1 MPPQKKALTLL
12 YTDSIVKAY
21 KMFSMDESFEGI
33 TNVYDLNRHPNET
46 MVVDDALYHAFEL
59 IAETG
64 NRAIYLAPVYTE
76 YDNLFFCND
85 DSETVNYDAYQNGE
99 VAAYF
104 SEVAAYSNDPSDVN
118 VELLGGNQV
127 RLSVS
132 DDYLAFAEKNFIS
145 DFIDFSWMKNAFI
158 TDYVADVMIDNGYT
172 LGSLTSYDGFTRNL
186 DQTSAITKL
195 NAGPDTSGTAGKMR
209 IILSIYMTGRGISFI
224 LPVSCIMTGRKVLSV
239 CTIIRCRTR
248 KNIIIM
254 NLRAV
259 ISGPVM
265 QIPQTDCVSPQ
276 SIIWQ
281 LMRTTSA
288 VQNSF

>member
-1 MPPQKKALTLL
+1 M
-12 YTDSIVKAY
+12 
-21 KMFSMDESFEGI
+21 
-33 TNVYDLNRHPNET
+33 
-46 MVVDDALYHAFEL
+46 
-59 IAETG
+59 
-64 NRAIYLAPVYTE
+64 YTE

-132 DDYLAFAEKNFIS
+132 DDYLALQRRIYFG
-145 DFIDFSWMKNAFI
+145 FIDFRDENAFI

-195 NAGPDTSGTAGKMR
+195 NAGPDTSGTAEENADYSFNLYDRQGN
-209 IILSIYMTGRGISFI
+209 IIYPAGVMHYD
-224 LPVSCIMTGRKVLSV
+224 GRKVLSV

-281 LMRTTSA
+281 LMRRHQLCRTH
-288 VQNSF
+288 FEGKPGLHR

>member
-1 MPPQKKALTLL
+1 MDDDYIFRYYVGAAGVNATAEKKALTLL
-12 YTDSIVKAY
+12 YTDSIVKVY
-21 KMFSMDESFEGI
+21 KIFSSDESFEGI

-127 RLSVS
+127 KLSVS
-132 DDYLAFAEKNFIS
+132 DDYLAFAEKNFY
-145 DFIDFSWMKNAFI
+145 F
-158 TDYVADVMIDNGYT
+158 
-172 LGSLTSYDGFTRNL
+172 GFH
-186 DQTSAITKL
+186 
-195 NAGPDTSGTAGKMR
+195 
-209 IILSIYMTGRGISFI
+209 
-224 LPVSCIMTGRKVLSV
+224 
-239 CTIIRCRTR
+239 
-248 KNIIIM
+248 
-254 NLRAV
+254 
-259 ISGPVM
+259 
-265 QIPQTDCVSPQ
+265 
-276 SIIWQ
+276 
-281 LMRTTSA
+281 
-288 VQNSF
+288 